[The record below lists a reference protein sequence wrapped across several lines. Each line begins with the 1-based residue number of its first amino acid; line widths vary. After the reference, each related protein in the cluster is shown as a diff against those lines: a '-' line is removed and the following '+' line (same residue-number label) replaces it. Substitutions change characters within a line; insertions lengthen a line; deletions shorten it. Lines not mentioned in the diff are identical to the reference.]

1 MLDLPHRTLTSH
13 HLAKHHVF
21 TVKMRGR
28 GCRYEELRAV
38 CVGSSVCHRQQ
49 ERSVVLLK
57 CVILEFVMIELV
69 KNNDKKMVF
78 YHRAIFMNALNGSKE
93 CIALVILL
101 PNLYTQSDLIW
112 SDITKTLE
120 GSAST

>member
-1 MLDLPHRTLTSH
+1 M
-13 HLAKHHVF
+13 
-21 TVKMRGR
+21 
-28 GCRYEELRAV
+28 
-38 CVGSSVCHRQQ
+38 
-49 ERSVVLLK
+49 LLK

-93 CIALVILL
+93 CIALLILL

-112 SDITKTLE
+112 SEITKTLE